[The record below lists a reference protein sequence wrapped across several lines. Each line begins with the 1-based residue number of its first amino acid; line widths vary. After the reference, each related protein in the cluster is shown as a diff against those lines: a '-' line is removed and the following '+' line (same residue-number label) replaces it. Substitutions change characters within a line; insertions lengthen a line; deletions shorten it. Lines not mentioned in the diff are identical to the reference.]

1 MKNILCIEDAPD
13 VAHIIKFS
21 LKTYNVVIAT
31 TLSEAKTLLDTQSF
45 ALVLVDL
52 SLPDGDGLDILS
64 HIAQKT
70 SAPDEL
76 PIIILTAKKNILTK
90 ATAFSLGAED
100 YLEKPFD
107 PAELKIRV
115 DARVNRSERVQQR
128 TDIRHVGDLL
138 LNIGEQKLLISG
150 SNQKIDLTSL
160 EFRIFSTLSKAP
172 ERVFTREA
180 LIDQVWGKEIEIT
193 FRTVDTHIAHL
204 RKKILKSGV
213 QIETVF
219 GSGYKLTIP
228 NAFAQKIS

>member
-1 MKNILCIEDAPD
+1 MKNILCVEDAPD
-13 VAHIIKFS
+13 VAHIIKFA
-21 LKTYNVVIAT
+21 LKAYNIIVAT
-31 TLSEAKTLLDTQSF
+31 TLSEAKACFDNGNFS
-45 ALVLVDL
+45 LVLVDL
-52 SLPDGDGLDILS
+52 SLPDGDGLDMLS
-64 HIAQKT
+64 YIAQK
-70 SAPDEL
+70 SHSSDAI

-115 DARVNRSERVQQR
+115 DARVNRSERAQQR
-128 TDIRHVGDLL
+128 TDIRQIGDLV
-138 LNIGEQKLLISG
+138 LNVGEQKLLIHG

-219 GSGYKLTIP
+219 GTGYKLTIP
-228 NAFAQKIS
+228 NAFSQKIG